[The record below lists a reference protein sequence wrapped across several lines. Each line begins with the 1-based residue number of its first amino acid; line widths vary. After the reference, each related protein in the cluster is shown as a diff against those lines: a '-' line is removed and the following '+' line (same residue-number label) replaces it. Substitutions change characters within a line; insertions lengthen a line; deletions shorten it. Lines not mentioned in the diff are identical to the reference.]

1 MKLAIITDEVSQDL
15 ETALR
20 LAARYHLDGVEF
32 RSVWEKPVQHLS
44 AEQVDRVQAML
55 QDQQLSLAA
64 IASPVFK
71 CELHDEG
78 AQQDNLDYLRSCAR
92 IAKQL
97 GTNLV
102 RVFTFWKRGP
112 SAPVWERVKKQ
123 FRAAIPIAEEEG
135 IILIV
140 ENEHTTYCATAAE
153 TQHLVAEID
162 SPVVKVVWD
171 PCNEVWAEEGITP
184 YPDAYRLVESSVVHV
199 HVKDAERGSEGG
211 PAQHT
216 PVGDG
221 SVDWKGQLVD
231 LLRIGYQGYLSLET
245 HWRPR
250 SLSNAALSQPGGAG
264 FSEAGE
270 YASDLCLRNLLAILA
285 DARREAG

>member
-1 MKLAIITDEVSQDL
+1 MKLAVFTDEVSQDL
-15 ETALR
+15 QTALR
-20 LAARYHLDGVEF
+20 LAAHYQLDAIEI
-32 RSVWEKPVQHLS
+32 RTLWSRPVQHLS
-44 AEQVDRVQAML
+44 SEQVDRVSRML
-55 QDQQLSLAA
+55 RERELNLAA
-64 IASPVFK
+64 IASSVFK
-71 CELHDEG
+71 CELDDEA
-78 AQQDNLDYLRSCAR
+78 AQRDNLDYLRSCSR

-97 GTNLV
+97 GTNLI

-135 IILIV
+135 IILGV

-153 TQHLVAEID
+153 TQRFVAEMD

-171 PCNEVWAEEGITP
+171 PCNEVCAEEGITP
-184 YPDAYRLVESSVVHV
+184 YPDAYRLVAPSVVHV
-199 HVKDAERGSEGG
+199 HVKDAERPSGGG
-211 PAQHT
+211 PARHT
-216 PVGDG
+216 PVGEG
-221 SVDWKGQLVD
+221 SIDWKGQFTD
-231 LLRIGYQGYLSLET
+231 LLRSGYDGYASLET

-250 SLSNAALSQPGGAG
+250 SLPNSALNQPGGAG

-285 DARREAG
+285 EARREAG